1 MAGSES
7 FGVESGFGE
16 QVLEWMN
23 SEAKKRKSK
32 FEARSYSYEI
42 TTKNF
47 GTFEMFSWIGDVKA
61 ARRLITKASRRFK
74 IRVIEG
80 GYRTKEKVLKSK
92 KTDFAM
98 VRKGDRVIGHLEF
111 SSSLFGDTRWKLKT
125 EERKLIFSEID
136 LDFYYN
142 FLISKFTN
150 NF

>member
-1 MAGSES
+1 MNMAGSES

-16 QVLEWMN
+16 QVLDWMN
-23 SEAKKRKSK
+23 NQAKKNKLK
-32 FEARSYSYEI
+32 FEARAYSYEI

-61 ARRLITKASRRFK
+61 ARSLITKASKRFK

-80 GYRTKEKVLKSK
+80 GYRTKEKLLKTK

-125 EERKLIFSEID
+125 EERK
-136 LDFYYN
+136 
-142 FLISKFTN
+142 
-150 NF
+150 

>member
-1 MAGSES
+1 MAGSET
-7 FGVESGFGE
+7 FCVESGFGE

-32 FEARSYSYEI
+32 FEERAYCYEI

-61 ARRLITKASRRFK
+61 ARSLITKASRRFK

-125 EERKLIFSEID
+125 EERK
-136 LDFYYN
+136 
-142 FLISKFTN
+142 
-150 NF
+150 

>member
-1 MAGSES
+1 MAGSET
-7 FGVESGFGE
+7 FGVESGFVE
-16 QVLEWMN
+16 EVLEWMN
-23 SEAKKRKSK
+23 NEAKKRKSK

-61 ARRLITKASRRFK
+61 ARSLITKASRRFK

-80 GYRTKEKVLKSK
+80 GYRTKEKVLKTK

-98 VRKGDRVIGHLEF
+98 VRKGDRVIGHLEL

-125 EERKLIFSEID
+125 EERK
-136 LDFYYN
+136 
-142 FLISKFTN
+142 
-150 NF
+150 

>member
-16 QVLEWMN
+16 QVLNWMN

-32 FEARSYSYEI
+32 FEARAYNYEI

-47 GTFEMFSWIGDVKA
+47 GSFEMFSWVGDVKV
-61 ARRLITKASRRFK
+61 ARSLITKASKRFK

-80 GYRTKEKVLKSK
+80 GYRTKEKVLKTK

-98 VRKGDRVIGHLEF
+98 VRKGERVIGHLEF
-111 SSSLFGDTRWKLKT
+111 SSSLFGDTRWKLET
-125 EERKLIFSEID
+125 EERK
-136 LDFYYN
+136 
-142 FLISKFTN
+142 
-150 NF
+150 

>member
-32 FEARSYSYEI
+32 FEARAYNYEI

-47 GTFEMFSWIGDVKA
+47 GTFEMFSWMGDVKV
-61 ARRLITKASRRFK
+61 ARSLIIKASKRFK

-80 GYRTKEKVLKSK
+80 GYRTKEKILKAK
-92 KTDFAM
+92 KSDFAM
-98 VRKGDRVIGHLEF
+98 VRKGERVIGHLEF
-111 SSSLFGDTRWKLKT
+111 SSALLGNSMWKLEN
-125 EERKLIFSEID
+125 EERK
-136 LDFYYN
+136 
-142 FLISKFTN
+142 
-150 NF
+150 

>member
-61 ARRLITKASRRFK
+61 ARSLITKASRRFK

-111 SSSLFGDTRWKLKT
+111 SSALIGDSICKLEN
-125 EERKLIFSEID
+125 EERK
-136 LDFYYN
+136 
-142 FLISKFTN
+142 
-150 NF
+150 

>member
-32 FEARSYSYEI
+32 FEARAYSYEI

-61 ARRLITKASRRFK
+61 ARSLITKASRRFK

-80 GYRTKEKVLKSK
+80 GYRTKEKVLKTK

-98 VRKGDRVIGHLEF
+98 VRKGERVIGHLEF
-111 SSSLFGDTRWKLKT
+111 SSALIGDSMWKLEN
-125 EERKLIFSEID
+125 EERK
-136 LDFYYN
+136 
-142 FLISKFTN
+142 
-150 NF
+150 

>member
-16 QVLEWMN
+16 QVLDWMN
-23 SEAKKRKSK
+23 NQAKKNKLK
-32 FEARSYSYEI
+32 FEARAYSYEI

-61 ARRLITKASRRFK
+61 ARSLITKASKRFK

-80 GYRTKEKVLKSK
+80 GYRTKEKLLKTK

-98 VRKGDRVIGHLEF
+98 VRKGERVIGHLEF
-111 SSSLFGDTRWKLKT
+111 SSSLFGDKRWKLET
-125 EERKLIFSEID
+125 EERK
-136 LDFYYN
+136 
-142 FLISKFTN
+142 
-150 NF
+150 

>member
-47 GTFEMFSWIGDVKA
+47 GTFEMFSWIGDVKV
-61 ARRLITKASRRFK
+61 ARRLITKASKRFK

-80 GYRTKEKVLKSK
+80 GYRTKEKVLKTK

-98 VRKGDRVIGHLEF
+98 VRKGERVMGHLEF
-111 SSSLFGDTRWKLKT
+111 SSSIFGDTRWKLET
-125 EERKLIFSEID
+125 EERK
-136 LDFYYN
+136 
-142 FLISKFTN
+142 
-150 NF
+150 

>member
-1 MAGSES
+1 MAGSET
-7 FGVESGFGE
+7 FGVESGFE
-16 QVLEWMN
+16 ERVLEWMN
-23 SEAKKRKSK
+23 SDAKKRKLK

-61 ARRLITKASRRFK
+61 ARSLITKASRRFK

-125 EERKLIFSEID
+125 EERK
-136 LDFYYN
+136 
-142 FLISKFTN
+142 
-150 NF
+150 